1 MLKTLLLFLI
11 AFSIMSTSVFAE
23 STIQVEVSAENIKS
37 LDSVL
42 VTGKIMD
49 VSKYKPVKLSVMAP
63 DGVIIYSPMVA
74 IADDGTFRKLL
85 QPTIP
90 SFQTGTYTIIVSHE
104 DTHVTSQVEF
114 TVTPQEMPR
123 NQVLPPIQE
132 NPITEKEPANT
143 SGISM
148 SADAINGSDV
158 IAVTGNTNFRNSDI
172 TLIVKSPN
180 GNLVSIAQI
189 TPGINGDFE
198 IEIKTGGQMWKEDG
212 IYTITANQG
221 AASEHKKSMQVEIKD
236 GLVVPEF
243 GIISSLILIVSIISI
258 IVATKSK
265 LAILPRY

>member
-1 MLKTLLLFLI
+1 MLKALLLFLI
-11 AFSIMSTSVFAE
+11 VFSVMSTSVFAE
-23 STIQVEVSAENIKS
+23 STIQVGISEENIKS

-42 VTGKIMD
+42 VTGKITD
-49 VSKYKPVKLSVMAP
+49 VSKYKPVKLSVIAP
-63 DGVIIYSPMVA
+63 DGVIVYSPMVA
-74 IADDGTFRKLL
+74 ITDDGTFRKLL
-85 QPTIP
+85 HPTIP

-104 DTHVTSQVEF
+104 DTQVTSQVEF
-114 TVTPQEMPR
+114 TVTSQEMPR

-143 SGISM
+143 SGILM

-172 TLIVKSPN
+172 TLMVKSPN

-221 AASEHKKSMQVEIKD
+221 IASEHKKSIQVEIKD

-243 GIISSLILIVSIISI
+243 GIIASLIMIISIISI